1 MNVGARG
8 LHVAAHE
15 LGGGTRRGLDEV
27 PVPLEIGEAQE
38 RRATLPLAE
47 KLARTAQ
54 LQVLARDLEAVG
66 ALVDHLEP
74 LPRIALQLAVE
85 KDADAF
91 PRSAPDAAT
100 QLVQLRKPEALRA
113 LDHHERGVGHVDA

>member
-15 LGGGTRRGLDEV
+15 LGRGTHRGLDEI

-38 RRATLPLAE
+38 RRAALPLAE
-47 KLARTAQ
+47 ELARTAQ

-66 ALVDHLEP
+66 ALVDHLQP

-85 KDADAF
+85 KDADAL
-91 PRSAPDAAT
+91 PRPAPDAAA
-100 QLVQLRKPEALRA
+100 QLVQL
-113 LDHHERGVGHVDA
+113 